1 MKVSV
6 TRLGKFSSLG
16 RNFLALGRNFS
27 REKIGWATFWAI
39 FCEIFSQKHICLLRK
54 VLTLPSKVFC
64 SKDRAQQKNRKT
76 NRIIFLTDMKSCVKS
91 AG

>member
-39 FCEIFSQKHICLLRK
+39 FCEIFSQKHI
-54 VLTLPSKVFC
+54 
-64 SKDRAQQKNRKT
+64 
-76 NRIIFLTDMKSCVKS
+76 
-91 AG
+91 